1 MTRKLPAYTVYLVIQ
16 GSFWLFFTMMATISA
31 IYRVQSA
38 GLNPLQLVLVGT
50 VIEATV
56 FLFEIPTGI
65 VADLYSRRWSVI
77 IGYLLIGLGFILEGT
92 IPLFGTILLAQ
103 VIWGIGATFTSGAEE
118 AWLAD
123 ELGEERL
130 TQTYLR
136 GSQIAQLGA
145 FVGIIISVALGSI
158 ALNLPMIIG
167 GMLVVALAIFLILFM
182 PETGFERKPDD
193 ERDTWQKAAG
203 TFRNGLQ
210 TVRGRPVLGLMLAIA
225 AIYGLSSE
233 GLDRLWEAHF
243 LANFTFPTV
252 GGLQPIIWFGI
263 INLVQMLLVIL
274 ATELV
279 RRKIQVDDQET
290 ALRTLQIT
298 SILMV
303 VSLIVFGL
311 AGSFAVAVAA
321 VWGVFVF
328 RRTSQPLYASWLN
341 KGLRPDVRATVLSM
355 RGQIDAIGQFVGG
368 PIIGVVATTFSLRA
382 AMVGVG
388 LMLAPTIWLYGRALR
403 LVRARETAG
412 HTPGDQ
418 EEPEA

>member
-1 MTRKLPAYTVYLVIQ
+1 MTRKLPAFSVYLIIQ
-16 GSFWLFFTMMATISA
+16 GSFWLFFTMMATVSA

-50 VIEATV
+50 VLEATV

-65 VADLYSRRWSVI
+65 VADIYSRRWSVI
-77 IGYLLIGLGFILEGT
+77 IGYILIGLGFILEGA
-92 IPLFGTILLAQ
+92 IPLFGTILMAQ

-145 FVGIIISVALGSI
+145 FVGIIVSVSMGTI
-158 ALNLPMIIG
+158 ALNLPILIG
-167 GMLVVALAIFLILFM
+167 GLLIVALAIFLTIFM
-182 PETGFERKPDD
+182 PETGFKPTPSD
-193 ERDTWQKAAG
+193 ERGSWQKAAG
-203 TFRNGLQ
+203 TFQSGIR

-243 LANFTFPTV
+243 LANFTFPTI
-252 GGLQPIIWFGI
+252 GGLQPIVWFGI
-263 INLVQMLLVIL
+263 ISLGQMLMVIG

-279 RRKIQVDDQET
+279 RRKIQVDDQKT

-298 SILMV
+298 SLLTVI
-303 VSLIVFGL
+303 SLIIFGI
-311 AGSFAVAVAA
+311 AGGFAVAVAA
-321 VWGVFVF
+321 VWSAFVF
-328 RRTSQPLYASWLN
+328 RRTSEPLYAAWLN

-355 RGQIDAIGQFVGG
+355 RGQVDAIGQFIGG
-368 PIIGVVATTFSLRA
+368 PIIGVIATTFSLRV
-382 AMVGVG
+382 AMVAVG
-388 LMLAPTIWLYGRALR
+388 LMLAPTVWLYSRALR
-403 LVRARETAG
+403 LVRVL
-412 HTPGDQ
+412 
-418 EEPEA
+418 EAADHAPAD

>member
-1 MTRKLPAYTVYLVIQ
+1 MTRKLPAYTIYLVTQ

-50 VIEATV
+50 VLEATV

-65 VADLYSRRWSVI
+65 VADLYSRRWSII
-77 IGYLLIGLGFILEGT
+77 IGYALIGLGFTLEGA

-136 GSQIAQLGA
+136 GSQIAQFGA
-145 FVGIIISVALGSI
+145 FVGVIVSVSLGSI
-158 ALNLPMIIG
+158 ALNLPILIG
-167 GMLVVALAIFLILFM
+167 GLLIIALAIFLILFM
-182 PETGFERKPDD
+182 PERGFKPKSED
-193 ERDTWQKAAG
+193 ERDSWQKAAG
-203 TFRNGLQ
+203 TFREGIQ
-210 TVRGRPVLGLMLAIA
+210 TVRGRPLLALMMAIA

-243 LANFTFPTV
+243 LANFSFPTV
-252 GGLQPIIWFGI
+252 GGLQPVIWFGI
-263 INLVQMLLVIL
+263 INLVMMLLVI
-274 ATELV
+274 ASTEIV
-279 RRKIQVDDQET
+279 RRRIQVDDQKT

-303 VSLIVFGL
+303 ASLFVFGL
-311 AGSFAVAVAA
+311 AGGFAVAVAA
-321 VWGVFVF
+321 VWGAFVF

-341 KGLRPDVRATVLSM
+341 KGLRPEVRATVLSM

-368 PIIGVVATTFSLRA
+368 PIIGLVATSLSLRA

-403 LVRARETAG
+403 LVRKK
-412 HTPGDQ
+412 
-418 EEPEA
+418 EAAKT